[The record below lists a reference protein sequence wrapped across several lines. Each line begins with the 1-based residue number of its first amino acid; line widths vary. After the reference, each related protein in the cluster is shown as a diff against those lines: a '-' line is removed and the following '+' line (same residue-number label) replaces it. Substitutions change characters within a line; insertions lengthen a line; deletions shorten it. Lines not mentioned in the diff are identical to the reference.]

1 MARKTAANPRQIR
14 LRSCGCKLC
23 TEKYRPDEK
32 PTRRDCTGSWQARY
46 VDPSGK
52 PRAENFPTKKEAE
65 DHIALMAVQVKD
77 RTWIDPDRSRI
88 SLSTWHGMWWPVQ
101 KGEAST
107 LDRDERMWR
116 NHVLPTFGT
125 WRLCDISYLDVQGWV
140 NSLDG
145 PLAPSSV
152 IKAFQILDRMLTAAL
167 RDRRIPFNP
176 ADGVKMPKQR
186 KAHPEDRRPP
196 TYSQLRKVR
205 HALPR
210 YHVALQI
217 VAQETGLRWG
227 ELAGLR
233 ACWVDLEGAR
243 IQVREVL
250 TEVRG
255 KLARKVYPKA
265 DASQRTVPLT
275 PLAVRVLRVHLAEEK
290 PSTRRSDPSEGMCTD
305 ELVFH
310 GRNRK
315 RRGGEPGRSP
325 LRRGAF
331 RRLWIAAIE
340 EAGVM
345 RITVKQLPDGGQRRD
360 YWPDFH
366 DQRHAYASRLAALG
380 VPEVIVQEVL
390 GHERAGSVT
399 WLYTHA
405 AADVAGQVL
414 AAMRDGQPGAR
425 RLRVVA

>member
-1 MARKTAANPRQIR
+1 VARKTAANPRQIR
-14 LRSCGCKLC
+14 VRTCGCPLC
-23 TEKYRPDEK
+23 TEKFRPGEK
-32 PTRRDCTGSWQARY
+32 ATRRDCTGSWQARY
-46 VDPSGK
+46 LAPGGK
-52 PRAENFPTKKEAE
+52 PKAKNFDTKKEAE
-65 DHIALMAVQVKD
+65 AHIVKMSAQVKD
-77 RTWIDPDRSRI
+77 RTWIDPARAEI
-88 SLSTWHGMWWPVQ
+88 TVAAWHAKWWPAQ
-101 KGEAST
+101 KGEEAT

-116 NHVLPTFGT
+116 NWVEPHFGH
-125 WRLCDISYLDVQGWV
+125 WRLADISYLDVQVWV
-140 NSLDG
+140 NGLDG
-145 PLAPSSV
+145 PLAPGSV

-196 TYSQLRKVR
+196 SYAQLRAVR
-205 HALPR
+205 RALPR
-210 YHVALQI
+210 YHFALQI

-233 ACWVDLEGAR
+233 ACWVDLDGAR

-255 KLARKVYPKA
+255 HLKRKVYPKA
-265 DASQRTVPLT
+265 DASLRTVPLT
-275 PLAVRVLRVHLAEEK
+275 PLAVRVLRVHLAEEQ
-290 PSTRRSDPSEGMCTD
+290 PSTRRSDPSEGMCED

-310 GRNRK
+310 GRNRV
-315 RRGGEPGRSP
+315 RRSGEPGRAP
-325 LRRGAF
+325 LRRSAF
-331 RRLWIAAIE
+331 WRLWIKAIKD
-340 EAGVM
+340 AGVV
-345 RITVKQLPDGGQRRD
+345 RVTVKQLPSGKERKD

-366 DQRHAYASRLAALG
+366 DQRHAYASRLAGLG

-414 AAMRDGQPGAR
+414 AAMRAGQPGAR
-425 RLRVVA
+425 RLRAVA